1 MVTARAIPVVLL
13 LAGGSVDVPVK
24 QNVKVRLKRTDA
36 GTGTRVEV
44 EVEVKHC
51 FLTIIT
57 TIILA

>member
-36 GTGTRVEV
+36 GTGTRV
-44 EVEVKHC
+44 
-51 FLTIIT
+51 
-57 TIILA
+57 